1 MTLDCKYIV
10 LILSGAIFLYL
21 FTYRL
26 YKKMC
31 RTGIRTIHLPLDSL
45 EYKPDLKKFNTEK
58 EAFLKEF
65 NLQYGYGGKI
75 DRIREEEYPQLK
87 GNITAILLQVTIL
100 IHTFN

>member
-1 MTLDCKYIV
+1 M
-10 LILSGAIFLYL
+10 
-21 FTYRL
+21 FTYRW
-26 YKKMC
+26 YKKVC

-87 GNITAILLQVTIL
+87 GKDDFYFLDAIYNFNTSGTTTSFATL
-100 IHTFN
+100 IDIKSR